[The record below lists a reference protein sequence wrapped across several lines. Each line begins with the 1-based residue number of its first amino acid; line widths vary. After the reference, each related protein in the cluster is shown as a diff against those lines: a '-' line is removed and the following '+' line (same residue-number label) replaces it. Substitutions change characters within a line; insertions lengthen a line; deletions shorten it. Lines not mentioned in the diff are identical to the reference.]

1 MNHSTF
7 NFSSKDGL
15 SLLGRAWLSDQSEI
29 RGIVHLVHGLG
40 EHSGRYAHIAKAMND
55 AGYHL
60 VGFDLRGHGLSEGKR
75 GHTPDFEMFL
85 DDVQLFLD
93 EIEKRFGQFDSKFL
107 YGHSLGANIV
117 LNFGLRRSADL
128 SGIIATSPSLRLAFA
143 PPKLKLIMGKF
154 FATVMPAMLM
164 NNGLEQE
171 ALSQDK
177 AIVKAYADDVLVH
190 DRVSAKLAINLID
203 SGTYALEHASDWHL
217 PLLLM
222 HGTGD
227 RITSSK
233 ASQEFAQNAGSSVE
247 LVLWEGY
254 YHETHNDFGKQQVIA
269 KMIEW
274 LNQQAKGK

>member
-15 SLLGRAWLSDQSEI
+15 SLMGRAWLSNQSDI
-29 RGIVHLVHGLG
+29 RGMVHLVHGLG
-40 EHSGRYAHIAKAMND
+40 EHSGRYAHIAKALND

-75 GHTPDFEMFL
+75 GHSPNLETLL
-85 DDVQLFLD
+85 DDVQSFLD
-93 EIEKRFGQFDSKFL
+93 EIGKRFGQFDAKFL

-143 PPKLKLIMGKF
+143 PPKLKLIMGKVI
-154 FATVMPAMLM
+154 AAVMPSMLM
-164 NNGLEQE
+164 NNGLEQD
-171 ALSQDK
+171 ALSRDK
-177 AIVKAYADDVLVH
+177 AIVKAYTDDVLVH
-190 DRVSAKLAINLID
+190 DHISTKLAMDLFD
-203 SGTYALEHASDWHL
+203 SGTYALEHASHWQL

-222 HGTGD
+222 HGTAD

-233 ASQEFAQNAGSSVE
+233 ASQEFAQKAGSPVE

-254 YHETHNDFGKQQVIA
+254 YHETHNDLGKQQVIA

-274 LNQQAKGK
+274 LNQQAKV